1 MLSAHPIKARSRRP
15 PPAFEPL
22 DLRLIA
28 RPLEFLLAEHYR
40 LRAALTQLDWLAR
53 GNVGEARRRL
63 AKALLRYF
71 TEDYSLHVADEEA
84 DFFPLLRQ
92 RGAGD
97 TAFSASL
104 ETLAGEHRADIERLA
119 QVVAGL
125 RDLTA
130 SAPRDAIPPAFAA
143 EAPAYAEALR
153 RHIAWE
159 NAVLL
164 PAAHER
170 LSAADLRRLAQ
181 KFAARRG
188 VTLAPR
194 ARTAESAP

>member
-1 MLSAHPIKARSRRP
+1 MLPAVKARLRRP

-40 LRAALTQLDWLAR
+40 VRAALTQLDWLAR
-53 GNVGEARRRL
+53 GTVGEARRRL

-71 TEDYSLHVADEEA
+71 TEDYPLHVADEET

-92 RGAGD
+92 RAAAD
-97 TAFSASL
+97 AAFSASL
-104 ETLAGEHRADIERLA
+104 ETLAGEHRADVARLA

-125 RDLTA
+125 DDLAA
-130 SAPRDAIPPAFAA
+130 STPRDAIPSAFAA
-143 EAPAYAEALR
+143 EARAYTEALR

-164 PAAHER
+164 PAARER

-188 VTLAPR
+188 VALPPR
-194 ARTAESAP
+194 AKTAESAP